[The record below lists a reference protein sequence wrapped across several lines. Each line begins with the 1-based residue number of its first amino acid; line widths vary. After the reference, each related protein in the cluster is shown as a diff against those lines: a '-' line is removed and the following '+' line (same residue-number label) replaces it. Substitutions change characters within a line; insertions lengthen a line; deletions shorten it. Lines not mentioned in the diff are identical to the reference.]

1 MGINYCIGFVL
12 NYIRQNIDDKIGFI
26 GWVMGSLGSMLSL
39 LLVPNLWL
47 MTIVFA
53 ITAFVFREK
62 TMSRWWKNLKQRS
75 YK

>member
-47 MTIVFA
+47 MTTVFA

-62 TMSRWWKNLKQRS
+62 RMSRWWKNLKQRS
-75 YK
+75 